1 MEAGIRSMI
10 VGSESLPPC
19 TPAVP
24 AGVLGYRPV
33 EGAGKGGTALIAA
46 GPYVAAE
53 KVARLRHQAEHC
65 RRLALGLF
73 DERMISALEAM
84 ALEYD
89 LKAMQFEEKRSARNG

>member
-1 MEAGIRSMI
+1 MI
-10 VGSESLPPC
+10 GGSESLPPC
-19 TPAVP
+19 TPTVP
-24 AGVLGYRPV
+24 AGVLGYDRSRALAK
-33 EGAGKGGTALIAA
+33 EGTALISA

-89 LKAMQFEEKRSARNG
+89 LKAMQFEEKRSARDG